1 MNDENGWLG
10 SNRHSAGG
18 ELEERFDEALAAVLD
33 TLPMVSLE
41 YDECGLKHVDVH
53 MGDWCKGVFVNG
65 IPVLENRN
73 GMFVPV
79 WTIDSVQ
86 AFHTPGYRLMRIARF
101 DPHGATPDDMYVLVD
116 SLLGDAKAP
125 ATFDTDDL
133 RAAQLLNTAE
143 TYSHCGYLNGWH
155 VRLSFWDDPKDEVCG
170 DTEGGNS

>member
-1 MNDENGWLG
+1 MNGENGWLEP
-10 SNRHSAGG
+10 NRQSADG
-18 ELEERFDEALAAVLD
+18 ELEDRFDEALAAVLD

-65 IPVLENRN
+65 VPILENRN
-73 GMFVPV
+73 GTFVPV
-79 WTIDSVQ
+79 WTTDSVW
-86 AFHTPGYRLMRIARF
+86 AFRNPGCRLLRIDRF
-101 DPHGATPDDMYVLVD
+101 DPHRATPMDMQLLVD
-116 SLLGDAKAP
+116 ELLGNAKGP

-155 VRLSFWDDPKDEVCG
+155 LRLSFWDDPKDD
-170 DTEGGNS
+170 DTEGGNA